1 MTRLLALLAI
11 VSGLLLVESKADE
24 TDKFCIYP
32 REQALEVIENAV
44 KTHGFKMIILKGPK
58 ALAYYNEIRE
68 AASGPVLSGIELII
82 VYNPG
87 KAAAVFAM
95 KGEHRC
101 GHTMVTWPL
110 HMRAINAA
118 DRASI

>member
-1 MTRLLALLAI
+1 MKNFLASLAI
-11 VSGLLLVESKADE
+11 VSALLIADSKADE

-32 REQALEVIENAV
+32 RAQALEVIEDAV
-44 KTHGFKMIILKGPK
+44 KTHGFKMIVLSGPK
-58 ALAYYNEIRE
+58 AIAYYNDIRE
-68 AASGPVLSGIELII
+68 AASGPILSGIELII

-95 KGEHRC
+95 KGEFRC

-110 HMRAINAA
+110 HLRAINAA

>member
-1 MTRLLALLAI
+1 MKRFFAALAMVSALLI
-11 VSGLLLVESKADE
+11 VESRADE
-24 TDKFCIYP
+24 SDKFCIYP
-32 REQALEVIENAV
+32 RQDALSVIESAV
-44 KTHGFKMIILKGPK
+44 KEHGFKMMVLKGPK

-68 AASGPVLSGIELII
+68 AASAPVLSGIELII
-82 VYNPG
+82 VYNPN

-110 HMRAINAA
+110 HLRAINAA

>member
-1 MTRLLALLAI
+1 MKKFIASLAI
-11 VSGLLLVESKADE
+11 VSALLIADSKADE

-32 REQALEVIENAV
+32 REQALEVIEDAV
-44 KTHGFKMIILKGPK
+44 KTHGFKMMILKGPK
-58 ALAYYNEIRE
+58 ALAYYNDIRE